1 MIRVILPTHLFR
13 LANTNR
19 EIEIQIDGSPTLELV
34 LDALEEQYP
43 MLRGTIRDHGTK
55 QRRAFIR
62 FFACGL
68 DLSHEPA
75 DAELPEEVVKGVEPL
90 RIVGA
95 MAGG

>member
-13 LANTNR
+13 LANTSR
-19 EIEIQIDGSPTLELV
+19 EIEIQIDGPPTLELV

-62 FFACGL
+62 YFACGL
-68 DLSHEPA
+68 DLSHEPV
-75 DAELPEEVVKGVEPL
+75 DAPLPEEVVRGDEPL